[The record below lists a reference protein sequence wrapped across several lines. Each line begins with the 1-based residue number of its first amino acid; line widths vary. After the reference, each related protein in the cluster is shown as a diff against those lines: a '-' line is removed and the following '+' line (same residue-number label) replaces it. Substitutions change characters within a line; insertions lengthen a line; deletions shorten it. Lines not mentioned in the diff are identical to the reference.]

1 MNNQELK
8 LQIDNLVTLI
18 EVEEENYKTA
28 LQNETEFV
36 ILQRMN
42 EHIDKLQSD
51 LQVFLDKQVVKQ
63 TGELPKDNK
72 KADNSGQSSV

>member
-1 MNNQELK
+1 MNDNELK
-8 LQIDNLVTLI
+8 LQIDNLTTLI
-18 EVEEENYKTA
+18 EVEEGNYKTA

-36 ILQRMN
+36 IVQRMK
-42 EHIDKLQSD
+42 EHIESLQSD

>member
-1 MNNQELK
+1 MNNQQLK

-51 LQVFLDKQVVKQ
+51 LQVFLDKQVVKE

-72 KADNSGQSSV
+72 KADK